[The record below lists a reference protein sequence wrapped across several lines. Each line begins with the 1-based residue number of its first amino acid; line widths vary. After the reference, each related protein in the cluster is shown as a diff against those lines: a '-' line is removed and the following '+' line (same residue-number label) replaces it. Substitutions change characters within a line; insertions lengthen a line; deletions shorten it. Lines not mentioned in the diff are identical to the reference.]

1 MTLTYTFLVVT
12 ATVVTSVLT
21 ALLMNARF
29 HGRAFA
35 RAAITL
41 PYAVPEVAAVL
52 VWTWMLSQQFG
63 VLNVFARWVLPVS
76 ENLPWLTNTRM
87 AMVSFLLL
95 TLWKIFPFY
104 SLVVLTAFQTLQAEL
119 YEAARIDGAG
129 ALACF
134 RHITLPGI
142 APTLGLMT
150 LLATIFSFRR
160 FTVIYLLTGGGPAD
174 ATKTLVV
181 SVYETPSSS
190 SICRTAARSAWPVSA
205 SPSPSPPPTSPP
217 SAAWA
222 SARSEV
228 AGRDVGA
235 GRGPGP
241 LRRRRPPIRLA
252 TRLALYLTVAGVCG
266 AVLFP
271 VYWMVLTSL
280 RQTRDTITYPP
291 DLLPRNVRLSAYG
304 ELLQTVPIATWLG
317 NTVVISIGVM
327 LLCLVLSVLGAYA
340 LSHFRWRGRS
350 AFGFL
355 LLVTQ
360 MLPEALLVIP
370 IFVIFRR
377 AGLIDTQPGLILADA
392 AFVVPV
398 GVWILKSYMDT
409 IPREVREAA
418 LIDGC
423 GPMGTLWRITLP
435 LSVPALIT
443 VGVIAFFDGWNEYLF
458 ASTFITSSDLR
469 PASVGL
475 ASFIGELAT
484 PVELVFAAT
493 ALFTTP
499 PVVFYFLMQ
508 RYFVSGLTS
517 GAIKA

>member
-1 MTLTYTFLVVT
+1 M
-12 ATVVTSVLT
+12 
-21 ALLMNARF
+21 
-29 HGRAFA
+29 GA
-35 RAAITL
+35 RAGQAG
-41 PYAVPEVAAVL
+41 
-52 VWTWMLSQQFG
+52 SG
-63 VLNVFARWVLPVS
+63 S
-76 ENLPWLTNTRM
+76 E
-87 AMVSFLLL
+87 
-95 TLWKIFPFY
+95 
-104 SLVVLTAFQTLQAEL
+104 
-119 YEAARIDGAG
+119 
-129 ALACF
+129 
-134 RHITLPGI
+134 
-142 APTLGLMT
+142 
-150 LLATIFSFRR
+150 
-160 FTVIYLLTGGGPAD
+160 
-174 ATKTLVV
+174 
-181 SVYETPSSS
+181 
-190 SICRTAARSAWPVSA
+190 
-205 SPSPSPPPTSPP
+205 
-217 SAAWA
+217 
-222 SARSEV
+222 
-228 AGRDVGA
+228 
-235 GRGPGP
+235 P

-252 TRLALYLTVAGVCG
+252 ARVALYLAVAAVCG

-271 VYWMVLTSL
+271 IYWMIMTSL
-280 RQTRDTITYPP
+280 RPTRDTITYPP
-291 DLLPRNVRLSAYG
+291 DILPRNVHVSAYG
-304 ELLQTVPIATWLG
+304 ELLQTVPIMTWLG
-317 NTVVISIGVM
+317 NTVVISLGVM
-327 LLCLVLSVLGAYA
+327 LLCLALSVLGAYA

-493 ALFTTP
+493 ALFTIP

-517 GAIKA
+517 GAIKG

>member
-1 MTLTYTFLVVT
+1 MG
-12 ATVVTSVLT
+12 
-21 ALLMNARF
+21 ARA
-29 HGRAFA
+29 GRAGFG
-35 RAAITL
+35 
-41 PYAVPEVAAVL
+41 PE
-52 VWTWMLSQQFG
+52 
-63 VLNVFARWVLPVS
+63 
-76 ENLPWLTNTRM
+76 
-87 AMVSFLLL
+87 
-95 TLWKIFPFY
+95 
-104 SLVVLTAFQTLQAEL
+104 
-119 YEAARIDGAG
+119 
-129 ALACF
+129 
-134 RHITLPGI
+134 
-142 APTLGLMT
+142 
-150 LLATIFSFRR
+150 
-160 FTVIYLLTGGGPAD
+160 
-174 ATKTLVV
+174 
-181 SVYETPSSS
+181 
-190 SICRTAARSAWPVSA
+190 
-205 SPSPSPPPTSPP
+205 
-217 SAAWA
+217 
-222 SARSEV
+222 
-228 AGRDVGA
+228 
-235 GRGPGP
+235 P

-252 TRLALYLTVAGVCG
+252 GRVALYLAVAGVCG

-271 VYWMVLTSL
+271 IYWMIMTSL
-280 RQTRDTITYPP
+280 RPTRDTITYPP
-291 DLLPRNVRLSAYG
+291 DILPRNVHVSAYG
-304 ELLQTVPIATWLG
+304 ELLQTVPIMTWLG
-317 NTVVISIGVM
+317 NTVVISLGVM
-327 LLCLVLSVLGAYA
+327 LLCLALSVLGAYA

-443 VGVIAFFDGWNEYLF
+443 VAVIAFFDGWNEYLF
-458 ASTFITSSDLR
+458 ASTFITTSDMR

-493 ALFTTP
+493 ALFTIP

-517 GAIKA
+517 GAIKG